1 MERVELQSDIQ
12 LIKWI
17 MSLRVGRFGS
27 WGTAII
33 KCFPAISP
41 ISTFTHH
48 SILEAKWMCSS
59 SANQNTTFLMPVKR
73 RMDFILHAPRK
84 YAVTP
89 GKKLSR
95 SKICITS
102 LYYPMLRCTGKPINE
117 SI

>member
-48 SILEAKWMCSS
+48 SILEAK
-59 SANQNTTFLMPVKR
+59 
-73 RMDFILHAPRK
+73 
-84 YAVTP
+84 
-89 GKKLSR
+89 
-95 SKICITS
+95 
-102 LYYPMLRCTGKPINE
+102 
-117 SI
+117 